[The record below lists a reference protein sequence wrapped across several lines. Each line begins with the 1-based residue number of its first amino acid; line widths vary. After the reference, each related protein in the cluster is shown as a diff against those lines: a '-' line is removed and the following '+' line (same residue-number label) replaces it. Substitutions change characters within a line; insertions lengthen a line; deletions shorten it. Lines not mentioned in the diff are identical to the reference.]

1 MFDFNIVVDYLFV
14 FIFGAVIGSFL
25 NVCVYRIP
33 RGRSI
38 VKPRSYCPEC
48 RSPINWYDNIPIIS
62 YITLQARCRY
72 CGKRIPVRYFMVELI
87 TALMS
92 MALFFYFGLSAQF
105 FVYLIFTYILIV
117 IVFVDIERQEV
128 PDVLSIPGIFLGM
141 ILVTAVAVIDRGPVV
156 KVFLNSFLGALA
168 GGGSMFLLG
177 FFGELI
183 FRKESLGGGDVKLM
197 AMIGAFLGW
206 KLVLVTF
213 FLAPVLGLGVALFMK
228 VKRNKEIIPYA
239 PYLSLG
245 AVISLLYGEKILRY
259 LFLID

>member
-1 MFDFNIVVDYLFV
+1 
-14 FIFGAVIGSFL
+14 
-25 NVCVYRIP
+25 
-33 RGRSI
+33 
-38 VKPRSYCPEC
+38 
-48 RSPINWYDNIPIIS
+48 
-62 YITLQARCRY
+62 
-72 CGKRIPVRYFMVELI
+72 
-87 TALMS
+87 
-92 MALFFYFGLSAQF
+92 
-105 FVYLIFTYILIV
+105 
-117 IVFVDIERQEV
+117 
-128 PDVLSIPGIFLGM
+128 M
-141 ILVTAVAVIDRGPVV
+141 ILYTAAAAIDHVPLGGAL
-156 KVFLNSFLGALA
+156 LNSFLGVLV

-228 VKRNKEIIPYA
+228 VKRNREIIPYA